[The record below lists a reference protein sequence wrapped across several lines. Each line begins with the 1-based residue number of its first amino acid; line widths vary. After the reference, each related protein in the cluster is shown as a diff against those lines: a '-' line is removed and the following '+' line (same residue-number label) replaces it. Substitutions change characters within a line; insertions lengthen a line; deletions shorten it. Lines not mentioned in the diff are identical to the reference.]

1 MRLEYLYD
9 KNPSG
14 FLPVFKSVK
23 EGYTGGIDPLVHLPK
38 LRAWAAVTSHKSMH
52 NMNYNVHFSRSN
64 FFIIL
69 EYYSIIQFYN

>member
-52 NMNYNVHFSRSN
+52 NINYNVHFSRSN

-69 EYYSIIQFYN
+69 EYYSINQF

>member
-52 NMNYNVHFSRSN
+52 NINYNVHFPRSI
-64 FFIIL
+64 FFSSLIHW
-69 EYYSIIQFYN
+69 Y

>member
-52 NMNYNVHFSRSN
+52 NMNLMFIFLDLTFSSSLN
-64 FFIIL
+64 TIV
-69 EYYSIIQFYN
+69 